1 MRCHTYFFSF
11 FPSKEENKK
20 IDHYFLSLFF
30 FQYSIG
36 LLPFHMP
43 GFEPV
48 DKEPTFLTNI
58 DVATLHPH
66 GAAARSYA
74 PPGHEAQR
82 AAHQMRVTKPTVWG
96 LYNTSGQADY
106 PP

>member
-1 MRCHTYFFSF
+1 MCCHTHFFSF
-11 FPSKEENKK
+11 FPRKEETRKLIINF
-20 IDHYFLSLFF
+20 FLSIF

-66 GAAARSYA
+66 GATARSYA